1 MSECTSDLQIQNLEL
16 EGDSFGIIS
25 TLADTF
31 KESIIG
37 MIEGELEG
45 MVCDDVLSTEVL
57 NKLNDVIVSVNGRL
71 EPYLDEEANDQ
82 DPLEMENAM
91 DGEEGYVNFQTLRW
105 FDKIQEYVTK
115 NINTLI
121 EGVFLDNNGVL
132 EVDPSL
138 LDNAA
143 KVDSDFIGLNGTNV
157 TITAITISG
166 LDTLHDVELLDP
178 IGKYTLQNSF
188 QWEELTFR
196 LEMDATHDPSQI
208 ADVLVQKPDTPPVT
222 DSFGMVISVKDVE
235 VDMSVLLGINI
246 ETLGESVL
254 GSIMYL
260 DNLLPCIR
268 SAVERA
274 AVTQLLVQ
282 VAEVTSPEIHG
293 FLDEQMTT
301 VINAATTAFFSMYQS
316 VILQALPSF
325 FGTVVKDMIND
336 KIDEAEKGTCPQPD
350 DSLQGIVDYRDLLL
364 SESQAVEMGGRGGS
378 PYGDLFPAVYG
389 ALVDIMAASD
399 ENGMSEMNQPVG
411 TMTKNQSGVEGDLY
425 WDGYLFKQS
434 MTVDLNGLNAA
445 IAIAVSDLRI
455 SNIDTMGAPIEL
467 LGPVTGE
474 ASNLN
479 NSASVG
485 VGPDPLKASLKLS
498 VFGEGEK
505 TTIDNE
511 VELGLS
517 VSSLYMI
524 LQLLAQMEEPTLL
537 NFPLKDIFNLNC
549 WMATI
554 VTPELDGQ
562 GLRIGEVTMKVE
574 DMAMFVEEA
583 QFDFNCISC
592 SSPML
597 LDMEDYFHS
606 EEGVSDA
613 TNTVNAILDTVSRFM
628 EGEFVQNRIDRML
641 YEAPYQCPHRYAVLS
656 LLFNLL
662 PKNCLTLFFYQSRV
676 QSKLCR
682 H

>member
-1 MSECTSDLQIQNLEL
+1 
-16 EGDSFGIIS
+16 
-25 TLADTF
+25 
-31 KESIIG
+31 
-37 MIEGELEG
+37 
-45 MVCDDVLSTEVL
+45 
-57 NKLNDVIVSVNGRL
+57 
-71 EPYLDEEANDQ
+71 
-82 DPLEMENAM
+82 
-91 DGEEGYVNFQTLRW
+91 
-105 FDKIQEYVTK
+105 
-115 NINTLI
+115 
-121 EGVFLDNNGVL
+121 
-132 EVDPSL
+132 
-138 LDNAA
+138 
-143 KVDSDFIGLNGTNV
+143 
-157 TITAITISG
+157 
-166 LDTLHDVELLDP
+166 
-178 IGKYTLQNSF
+178 
-188 QWEELTFR
+188 
-196 LEMDATHDPSQI
+196 
-208 ADVLVQKPDTPPVT
+208 
-222 DSFGMVISVKDVE
+222 
-235 VDMSVLLGINI
+235 
-246 ETLGESVL
+246 
-254 GSIMYL
+254 
-260 DNLLPCIR
+260 
-268 SAVERA
+268 
-274 AVTQLLVQ
+274 
-282 VAEVTSPEIHG
+282 
-293 FLDEQMTT
+293 
-301 VINAATTAFFSMYQS
+301 
-316 VILQALPSF
+316 
-325 FGTVVKDMIND
+325 
-336 KIDEAEKGTCPQPD
+336 
-350 DSLQGIVDYRDLLL
+350 
-364 SESQAVEMGGRGGS
+364 
-378 PYGDLFPAVYG
+378 
-389 ALVDIMAASD
+389 
-399 ENGMSEMNQPVG
+399 
-411 TMTKNQSGVEGDLY
+411 
-425 WDGYLFKQS
+425 